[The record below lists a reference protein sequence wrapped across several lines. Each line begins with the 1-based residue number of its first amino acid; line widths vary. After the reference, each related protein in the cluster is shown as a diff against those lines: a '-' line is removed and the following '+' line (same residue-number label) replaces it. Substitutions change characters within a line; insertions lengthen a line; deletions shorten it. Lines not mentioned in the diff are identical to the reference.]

1 MNGRGGVQP
10 GVFPG
15 PEGDPGPAWPL
26 LRLRVARM
34 DPTPENPDLPVVR
47 QEEDMW
53 ILRVETNGK
62 VQEYRCH
69 TELQARALAILLLPV
84 GGDPTP
90 DPGSAP
96 S

>member
-1 MNGRGGVQP
+1 M
-10 GVFPG
+10 
-15 PEGDPGPAWPL
+15 E
-26 LRLRVARM
+26 
-34 DPTPENPDLPVVR
+34 PTPETPELPVVR

-69 TELQARALAILLLPV
+69 TELQARALAILLLPSSA
-84 GGDPTP
+84 GSTP
-90 DPGSAP
+90 DSGSAV

>member
-1 MNGRGGVQP
+1 M
-10 GVFPG
+10 
-15 PEGDPGPAWPL
+15 E
-26 LRLRVARM
+26 
-34 DPTPENPDLPVVR
+34 PTSDQPDLPAVR

-84 GGDPTP
+84 SSEPTP
-90 DPGSAP
+90 EPGP
-96 S
+96 SLS

>member
-1 MNGRGGVQP
+1 M
-10 GVFPG
+10 
-15 PEGDPGPAWPL
+15 E
-26 LRLRVARM
+26 
-34 DPTPENPDLPVVR
+34 PTPETPELPVVR

-69 TELQARALAILLLPV
+69 TELQARALAILLLPSSAV
-84 GGDPTP
+84 STP
-90 DPGSAP
+90 DSGSAV

>member
-1 MNGRGGVQP
+1 
-10 GVFPG
+10 
-15 PEGDPGPAWPL
+15 
-26 LRLRVARM
+26 M
-34 DPTPENPDLPVVR
+34 DPTPETPELVVR

-69 TELQARALAILLLPV
+69 SELQARALAILLVPASAD
-84 GGDPTP
+84 GTP
-90 DPGSAP
+90 DTGSTL